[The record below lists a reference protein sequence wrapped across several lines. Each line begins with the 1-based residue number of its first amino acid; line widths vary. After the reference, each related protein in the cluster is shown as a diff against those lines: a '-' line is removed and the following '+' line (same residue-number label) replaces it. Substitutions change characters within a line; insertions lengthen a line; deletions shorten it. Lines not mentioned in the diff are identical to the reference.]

1 MDLYTATLITGGII
15 LGVALLII
23 GLLICFVLFMLKK
36 RRKSIEP
43 KRGKKTGYIV
53 GAVGIIIS
61 LISVTAMFVTDSTD
75 NVKKIMSA
83 MSSDSTAIY
92 EDNYYV
98 KTDLPFNGGS
108 DRYKLQEVEGAFTG
122 IDPLYSLKGY
132 DKFDILVSMNT
143 NISGEVYAPQQEK
156 EKVEKYY
163 ENYDLY
169 TVGAILDK
177 QDDKMTTVEKKADS
191 KLYAQLADES
201 MYTPVSEDKIKYI
214 DDITSTKCCIFW
226 ATSDD
231 KLVSRQIK
239 IFPKDNNGRYIR
251 MIDDEYY
258 ELAPTLN
265 ETIDEYFK

>member
-15 LGVALLII
+15 LGVALFII
-23 GLLICFVLFMLKK
+23 GLLICFVLFMLKQ

-43 KRGKKTGYIV
+43 KRGKKSGYVISAIGIV
-53 GAVGIIIS
+53 ISIIA
-61 LISVTAMFVTDSTD
+61 LTAMFITGSTE
-75 NVKKIMSA
+75 NVGKIMSA
-83 MSSDSTAIY
+83 MSSNTTAIY
-92 EDNYYV
+92 EDTYYV

-143 NISGEVYAPQQEK
+143 NISGEIYAPQQVK
-156 EKVEKYY
+156 EKIEKYY
-163 ENYDLY
+163 DNYDLY

-191 KLYAQLADES
+191 RLYAQLADES

-214 DDITSTKCCIFW
+214 DNITSTKCCIFW

-239 IFPKDNNGRYIR
+239 IFPKDSNGKYIR
-251 MIDDEYY
+251 MIDEGYY
-258 ELAPTLN
+258 ELSPTL
-265 ETIDEYFK
+265 TKTMDEYFK